1 MNPFKIFYAAVKCL
15 FIKKPLQQSTN
26 NIYKSLTDLS
36 SDFIKP
42 FFITKKILTQWT
54 YLKSNNW
61 QTTYYDTNS
70 ILSEHVV
77 CKKNY
82 GFPKNKVNHLL
93 NVELITN
100 IRKY

>member
-77 CKKNY
+77 CKKKLRLSKKQSQSPLECRTNY
-82 GFPKNKVNHLL
+82 KH
-93 NVELITN
+93 
-100 IRKY
+100 